1 MKYDI
6 RSGAFVCNEDR
17 HKYEEGTIKNEG
29 ANIPSH
35 TRRRHSSGLV
45 RRADL
50 PTAVKDDGGIP
61 RACDIQNDGDRLSAL
76 IARLLPMKRSFS
88 VYRSFTQNRAAFA
101 VQPVGFGAD
110 PIADPEVKYQI
121 MPVQKYD
128 KSQTSYITPVGAGC
142 NAFAISAKCTEPEAA
157 TLVLDALARESY
169 RTLRRTVF
177 EACYRHTYG
186 AESDALNVFELM
198 LDTAGC
204 DPGIFLPTDIPTR
217 RRRYVRREAGTF
229 RLTTQRGTADTGTAS
244 PPLSKKPPGRTAK
257 SIQQKTAD
265 ADRIRQGLCI
275 FLHSPVFSPYFD
287 RFFYFSVIY

>member
-1 MKYDI
+1 
-6 RSGAFVCNEDR
+6 
-17 HKYEEGTIKNEG
+17 
-29 ANIPSH
+29 
-35 TRRRHSSGLV
+35 
-45 RRADL
+45 
-50 PTAVKDDGGIP
+50 
-61 RACDIQNDGDRLSAL
+61 
-76 IARLLPMKRSFS
+76 MKRSFS

-101 VQPVGFGAD
+101 VQPVGFGTD

-177 EACYRHTYG
+177 EACYHHTYG

-204 DPGIFLPTDIPTR
+204 DPGIFANGYSDAATAAAIRALRGGNLSSYNAAQRIPEQL
-217 RRRYVRREAGTF
+217 RRRYQKSRREE
-229 RLTTQRGTADTGTAS
+229 RLNRSNRKRQMRTGYVKGCAFFCTAPFSLLISTDFFIS
-244 PPLSKKPPGRTAK
+244 P
-257 SIQQKTAD
+257 
-265 ADRIRQGLCI
+265 
-275 FLHSPVFSPYFD
+275 
-287 RFFYFSVIY
+287 

>member
-1 MKYDI
+1 
-6 RSGAFVCNEDR
+6 
-17 HKYEEGTIKNEG
+17 
-29 ANIPSH
+29 
-35 TRRRHSSGLV
+35 
-45 RRADL
+45 
-50 PTAVKDDGGIP
+50 
-61 RACDIQNDGDRLSAL
+61 
-76 IARLLPMKRSFS
+76 MKRSFS

-101 VQPVGFGAD
+101 VQPVGFGTD

-204 DPGIFLPTDIPTR
+204 DPGIFANGYSDAATAAAIRALRGGNLSSYNAARHSGYRNSFAAAIKKA
-217 RRRYVRREAGTF
+217 AGKN
-229 RLTTQRGTADTGTAS
+229 G
-244 PPLSKKPPGRTAK
+244 
-257 SIQQKTAD
+257 
-265 ADRIRQGLCI
+265 
-275 FLHSPVFSPYFD
+275 
-287 RFFYFSVIY
+287 